1 MSAASA
7 QLQPPMPPES
17 ERETESRKRLMALMT
32 RHQRQIFAYI
42 YALVPNRH
50 DAEDLLQETSLVICE
65 KFDEFEPGTD
75 FVAWACQIAWW
86 RIRYARQ
93 RFARSKVVFNQDVLE
108 AVAQTAV
115 ALAPEL
121 DERHE
126 ALVHC
131 LQKLH
136 PRDRELILTR
146 YEPGSGVAEAAR
158 RTGRTLEAA
167 YKALNRLRKLLFDC
181 VTHQLETRTAP

>member
-1 MSAASA
+1 M
-7 QLQPPMPPES
+7 LPET
-17 ERETESRKRLMALMT
+17 ERETERRKRLTSLIT

-42 YALVPNRH
+42 YTLVPNRD
-50 DAEDLLQETSLVICE
+50 DAEDLLQETNLVICE
-65 KFDEFEPGTD
+65 KFDEFKEGTD

-93 RFARSKVVFNQDVLE
+93 RFARSRVVFNQDVLE

-115 ALAPEL
+115 ELAPEL

-126 ALVHC
+126 ALAHC

-146 YEPGSGVAEAAR
+146 YEPGNSVAEAAR

-167 YKALNRLRKLLFDC
+167 YKALHRLRKLLFDC
-181 VTHQLETRTAP
+181 VTHHLESAPAP